1 MDEQKE
7 LSEEQVF
14 EGMFFSLVLSLST
27 AAMSQM
33 GKLANPISQKIERN
47 LVQAKNSIEMLRML
61 RAKTQGNLG
70 ENENQFVE
78 RTISELQLNY
88 LDEVKKGDDAP
99 AVAEATDSPE
109 AVEEKVVVAEAPPEA
124 KPVKKTAK
132 KTAKKKAA
140 KKAAKRTPKQEQDS

>member
-7 LSEEQVF
+7 LSEEQIF

-47 LVQAKNSIEMLRML
+47 LAQAKNSIEMLRML

-88 LDEVKKGDDAP
+88 LDEVKKGDDPP
-99 AVAEATDSPE
+99 AVETADSPE
-109 AVEEKVVVAEAPPEA
+109 AVEEKTGAAEVPLEA

-132 KTAKKKAA
+132 KKTA
-140 KKAAKRTPKQEQDS
+140 KKAAKRTQKQDKDA